1 MSAKEEK
8 CSRREEKRRRG
19 KSTHFY
25 SDKPAA
31 AVSASNV
38 LISLTVLLEM
48 HIEVVLHALLAKD
61 GIGETNT
68 TLFTLRGETV
78 VQELDDVWSFSGT
91 EAQLPRKR
99 LSTKVSAP

>member
-8 CSRREEKRRRG
+8 CSRRKKNEGG

-38 LISLTVLLEM
+38 LVSLTVLLEM

-68 TLFTLRGETV
+68 TLFALCGETV